1 MKGIYSADDVR
12 EQAERIKTPSKKIL
26 KGYIE
31 QINDEIVRVVALGG
45 EVGRATFAR
54 VHRDY
59 MIKMLEDRGFWVKKW
74 NDDSVHFC
82 WNEAAQALIPIC
94 LFNKSAVD
102 KLAGLNEPQEFTFTC
117 TSCNIHNGDENG
129 TKLS

>member
-1 MKGIYSADDVR
+1 MKGIYSADEVR
-12 EQAERIKTPSKKIL
+12 EQAEKIKTPSKKIL

-31 QINDEIVRVVALGG
+31 QINDEIIRVVALGE
-45 EVGRATFAR
+45 EVGLATFAK

-59 MIKMLEDRGFWVKKW
+59 MKKLLEDKGFEVEDW
-74 NDDSVHFC
+74 NDKSVHFT
-82 WNEAAQALIPIC
+82 WGDRSQMPIC
-94 LFNKSAVD
+94 LFNKSAID